1 MAIRYLDNINL
12 EENQLLNASLQQV
25 ASDPTGFEGQIIYNT
40 TSDTLKYYA
49 GTTGSGSWIS
59 LDGTGDITRVDI
71 TAGNGLSGTSVDTT
85 SGAHIQTLTVGQG
98 SGIQVNSNSVAVD
111 STVIR
116 TTGTQTI
123 GGAKTFTTIPIVG
136 TASIGDDS
144 TKAASTAWVKDQGY
158 VDSSGV
164 TSITLAADTGTGTA
178 ITGIGTQTFA
188 GAGLMS
194 TLVTGTTVTI
204 STTATNNLGTVTD
217 VGVSNAAGTFV
228 TVGSSGGT
236 TPEIS
241 ANLNATGTA
250 SSTTYLRGD
259 NSWAT
264 IAAGYASWTAA
275 ADSGT
280 ANTIL
285 TGDTVDI
292 EGGTGL
298 SSVIATV
305 GTVSTVTMNLD
316 NTAVTAASYTL
327 ANITVDA
334 QGRITAASSG
344 APGSS
349 TFMRSWRL
357 TGDTGTTTSVTHN
370 DLVDIQGGTGI
381 TTSASGLVLDV
392 ELDLDD
398 LPIAT
403 TFDGGTEYL
412 AMVTAGNTSSIILGE
427 DVSVTELAAP
437 TANFDIDTNKIINV
451 VDPTN
456 DQDAATKKYVDDN
469 IVGGLVYQGGYN
481 ASTNTPNLDSNP
493 SPNNIKKGWTYTV
506 TQDGLFFT
514 EQVRIGDVI
523 IAEVDAPTALAD
535 WTTVQNNIDVATT
548 SVAGIASFP
557 TAGGTSITAAGA
569 VSLANV
575 GTAGSVGSA
584 SQSLSI
590 TTDAKGRVTSKSAQ
604 NIQIASTQIT
614 NFCTEVETCIG
625 DATEFSTTIGN
636 GTLLSHPVTH
646 NLDTKL
652 VIVQL
657 FDSSSFET
665 VYATVVRTSDDVVT
679 ISTASAIATGDV
691 TVLIKAIKA

>member
-25 ASDPTGFEGQIIYNT
+25 SSDPAGFEGQVIYNS
-40 TSDTLKYYA
+40 TSGSLKFYSGA
-49 GTTGSGSWIS
+49 TGSGAWVS
-59 LDGTGDITRVDI
+59 LDGSGDITQVDI
-71 TAGNGLSGTSVDTT
+71 TAGDGFSGTSVDTT
-85 SGAHIQTLTVGQG
+85 SGAHVQTLTIGEG
-98 SGIQVNSNSVAVD
+98 DGIQINATNVAVNS
-111 STVIR
+111 TVVR
-116 TTGTQTI
+116 TSGTQTI
-123 GGAKTFTTIPIVG
+123 GGAKTFTTIPVVG
-136 TASIGDDS
+136 TASISDDS
-144 TKAASTAWVKDQGY
+144 TKAASTAWVNDQGY

-178 ITGIGTQTFA
+178 ITGIGTQTFV

-194 TLVTGTTVTI
+194 TAVTGTTVTI
-204 STTATNNLGTVTD
+204 STTATNNLGD
-217 VGVSNAAGTFV
+217 VLSVGAGDTTFIDG
-228 TVGSSGGT
+228 TSTGGT
-236 TPEIS
+236 TPVIS
-241 ANLNATGTA
+241 MALSATGTP
-250 SSTTYLRGD
+250 SSSTYLRGD

-264 IAAGYASWTAA
+264 VPGGYTSWTAR
-275 ADSGT
+275 ADAGPDN
-280 ANTIL
+280 AIVD
-285 TGDTVDI
+285 GDTVDF

-298 SSVIATV
+298 SSLIATV

-316 NTAVTAASYTL
+316 NTAVTAGSYTL

-334 QGRITAASSG
+334 QGRISAASNG

-349 TFMRSWRL
+349 TFMRNWRI
-357 TGDTGTTTSVTHN
+357 TADTGTTTSVTQN

-381 TTSASGLVLDV
+381 ATSASGLVIDV

-398 LPIAT
+398 LPPAT
-403 TFDGGTEYL
+403 TFDGTTEYL
-412 AMVTAGNTSSIILGE
+412 AMVTAGNTSSKIFGE
-427 DVSVTELAAP
+427 DISVTELGAP
-437 TANFDIDTNKIINV
+437 TANFDIDTNKVINV

-469 IVGGLVYQGGYN
+469 IVGGLIYQGGYN

-493 SPNNIKKGWTYTV
+493 NPNNIKQGWTYTV

-523 IAEVDAPTALAD
+523 IAEVDTPTALGD
-535 WTTVQNNIDVATT
+535 WTTVQNNIDIATT

-575 GTAGSVGSA
+575 GSSGSVGSA

-590 TTDAKGRVTSKSAQ
+590 TTDAKGRVTSRSAQ
-604 NIQIASTQIT
+604 SIAITSSQVT

-625 DATEFSTTIGN
+625 DATEYSTTIGN
-636 GTLLSHPVTH
+636 GTLTSIPVTH
-646 NLDTKL
+646 NLDTSL

-657 FDSSSFET
+657 FDTSSGET
-665 VYATVVRTSDDVVT
+665 VNATVVRTSDDVVT
-679 ISTASAIATGDV
+679 ISTSSAIATGAV
-691 TVLIKAIKA
+691 TILIKAIKA

>member
-25 ASDPTGFEGQIIYNT
+25 SSDPAGFEGQVIYNS
-40 TSDTLKYYA
+40 TSGSLKFYSGA
-49 GTTGSGSWIS
+49 TGSGAWVS
-59 LDGTGDITRVDI
+59 LDGSGDITQVDI
-71 TAGNGLSGTSVDTT
+71 TAGDGFSGTSVDTT
-85 SGAHIQTLTVGQG
+85 SGAHVQTLTIGEG
-98 SGIQVNSNSVAVD
+98 DGIQINATNVAVNS
-111 STVIR
+111 TVVR
-116 TTGTQTI
+116 TSGTQTI
-123 GGAKTFTTIPIVG
+123 GGAKTFTTIPVVG
-136 TASIGDDS
+136 TASISDDS
-144 TKAASTAWVKDQGY
+144 TKAASTAWVNDQGY

-178 ITGIGTQTFA
+178 ITGIGTQTFV

-194 TLVTGTTVTI
+194 TAVTGTTVTI
-204 STTATNNLGTVTD
+204 STTATNNLGD
-217 VGVSNAAGTFV
+217 VLSVGAGDTTFIDG
-228 TVGSSGGT
+228 TSTGGT
-236 TPEIS
+236 TPVIS
-241 ANLNATGTA
+241 MALSATGTP
-250 SSTTYLRGD
+250 SSSTYLRGD

-264 IAAGYASWTAA
+264 VPGGYTSWTAR
-275 ADSGT
+275 ADAGPDN
-280 ANTIL
+280 AIVD
-285 TGDTVDI
+285 GDTVDF

-298 SSVIATV
+298 SSLIATV

-316 NTAVTAASYTL
+316 NTAVTAGSYTL

-334 QGRITAASSG
+334 QGRISAASNG

-349 TFMRSWRL
+349 TFMRNWRI
-357 TGDTGTTTSVTHN
+357 TADTGTITSVTQN

-381 TTSASGLVLDV
+381 ATSASGLVIDV

-398 LPIAT
+398 LPPAT
-403 TFDGGTEYL
+403 TFDGTTEYL
-412 AMVTAGNTSSIILGE
+412 AMVTAGNTSSKIFGDNI
-427 DVSVTELAAP
+427 SVTELGAP
-437 TANFDIDTNKIINV
+437 TANFDIDTNKVINV

-469 IVGGLVYQGGYN
+469 IVGGLIYQGGYN

-493 SPNNIKKGWTYTV
+493 NPNNIKQGWTYTV

-523 IAEVDAPTALAD
+523 IAEVDTPTALGD
-535 WTTVQNNIDVATT
+535 WTTVQNNIDIATT

-575 GTAGSVGSA
+575 GSSGSVGSA

-590 TTDAKGRVTSKSAQ
+590 TTDAKGRVTSRSAQ
-604 NIQIASTQIT
+604 SIAITSSQVT

-625 DATEFSTTIGN
+625 DATEYSTTIGN
-636 GTLLSHPVTH
+636 GTLTSIPVTH
-646 NLDTKL
+646 NLDTSL

-657 FDSSSFET
+657 FDTSSGET
-665 VYATVVRTSDDVVT
+665 VNATVVRTSDDVVT
-679 ISTASAIATGDV
+679 ISTSSAIATGAV
-691 TVLIKAIKA
+691 TILIKAIKA

>member
-25 ASDPTGFEGQIIYNT
+25 NSDPAGFEGQIIYNT
-40 TSDTLKYYA
+40 TSNVFKYYN
-49 GTTGSGSWIS
+49 GTAWIS
-59 LDGTGDITRVDI
+59 LDGTGDITQVNI
-71 TAGNGLSGTSVDTT
+71 TAGDGLSGTSVNTT
-85 SGAHIQTLTVGQG
+85 SGAHVQTLTVGEG
-98 SGIQVNSNSVAVD
+98 DGIQINATNVAVNS
-111 STVIR
+111 TVVR
-116 TTGTQTI
+116 TSGTQTI
-123 GGAKTFTTIPIVG
+123 GGAKTFTTIPVVG
-136 TASIGDDS
+136 TATISDDS

-158 VDSSGV
+158 VDDSGV
-164 TSITLAADTGTGTA
+164 TSITLAADSGTGTA
-178 ITGIGTQTFA
+178 ITGIGTQTFV

-194 TLVTGTTVTI
+194 TSVTGTTVTI
-204 STTATNNLGTVTD
+204 STTATNNLGD
-217 VGVSNAAGTFV
+217 VLSVGAGDTTFIDG
-228 TVGSSGGT
+228 TSTGGT
-236 TPEIS
+236 TPSIS
-241 ANLNATGTA
+241 MALSATGTP
-250 SSTTYLRGD
+250 STSTYLRGD
-259 NSWAT
+259 NTWAT
-264 IAAGYASWTAA
+264 VPGGYTFWTAR
-275 ADSGT
+275 ADSGSD
-280 ANTIL
+280 NTIL
-285 TGDTVDI
+285 DGDTVDF

-298 SSVIATV
+298 SSLIATV

-316 NTAVTAASYTL
+316 NTAVTAGSYTL

-334 QGRITAASSG
+334 QGRITTASSG

-349 TFMRSWRL
+349 TFMRNWRI
-357 TGDTGTTTSVTHN
+357 TADTGTTTSVFQN

-381 TTSASGLVLDV
+381 ATSASGLVIDV

-398 LPIAT
+398 LPPAT
-403 TFDGGTEYL
+403 TYDGGTEYL
-412 AMVTAGNTSSIILGE
+412 AMVTAGNTSSKILGE
-427 DVSVTELAAP
+427 KISVTELGAP
-437 TANFDIDTNKIINV
+437 TANFDIDTNKVINV

-469 IVGGLVYQGGYN
+469 IVGGLIYQGGYN
-481 ASTNTPNLDSNP
+481 AATNTPNLDSNP
-493 SPNNIKKGWTYTV
+493 NPNNIKKGWTYTV
-506 TQDGLFFT
+506 TADGLFFT

-535 WTTVQNNIDVATT
+535 WTTVQNNIDIATT

-575 GTAGSVGSA
+575 GSAGSVGSA

-590 TTDAKGRVTSKSAQ
+590 TTDAKGRVTSRSAQ

-614 NFCTEVETCIG
+614 NFCTAVETCIG
-625 DATEFSTTIGN
+625 DATEYSTTIGD
-636 GTLLSHPVTH
+636 GVDLSWPVTH

-657 FDSSSFET
+657 FDSSTFDT
-665 VYATVVRTSDDVVT
+665 VHATVVRTSDDVVT
-679 ISTASAIATGDV
+679 ISTASAIAQDDV

>member
-25 ASDPTGFEGQIIYNT
+25 SSDPAGFEGQVIYNS
-40 TSDTLKYYA
+40 TSGSLKFYSGA
-49 GTTGSGSWIS
+49 TGSGAWVS
-59 LDGTGDITRVDI
+59 LDGSGDITQVDI
-71 TAGNGLSGTSVDTT
+71 TAGDGFSGTSVDTT
-85 SGAHIQTLTVGQG
+85 SGAHVQTLTIGEG
-98 SGIQVNSNSVAVD
+98 DGIQINATNVAVNS
-111 STVIR
+111 TVVR
-116 TTGTQTI
+116 TSGTQTI
-123 GGAKTFTTIPIVG
+123 GGAKTFTTIPVVG
-136 TASIGDDS
+136 TSSISDDS
-144 TKAASTAWVKDQGY
+144 TKAASTAWVNDQGY

-178 ITGIGTQTFA
+178 ITGIGTQTFV

-194 TLVTGTTVTI
+194 TAVTGTTVTI
-204 STTATNNLGTVTD
+204 STTATNNLGD
-217 VGVSNAAGTFV
+217 VLSVGAGDTTFIDG
-228 TVGSSGGT
+228 TSTGGT
-236 TPEIS
+236 TPVIS
-241 ANLNATGTA
+241 MALSATGTP
-250 SSTTYLRGD
+250 SSSTYLRGD

-264 IAAGYASWTAA
+264 VPGGYTSWTAR
-275 ADSGT
+275 ADAGPDN
-280 ANTIL
+280 AIVD
-285 TGDTVDI
+285 GDTVDF

-298 SSVIATV
+298 SSLIATV

-316 NTAVTAASYTL
+316 NTAVTAGSYTL

-334 QGRITAASSG
+334 QGRISAASNG

-349 TFMRSWRL
+349 TFMRNWRI
-357 TGDTGTTTSVTHN
+357 TADTGTITSVTQN

-381 TTSASGLVLDV
+381 ATSASGLVIDV

-398 LPIAT
+398 LPPAT
-403 TFDGGTEYL
+403 TFDGTTEYL
-412 AMVTAGNTSSIILGE
+412 AMVTAGNTSSKIFGDNI
-427 DVSVTELAAP
+427 SVTELGAP
-437 TANFDIDTNKIINV
+437 TANFDIDTNKVINV

-469 IVGGLVYQGGYN
+469 IVGGLIYQGGYN

-493 SPNNIKKGWTYTV
+493 NPNNIKQGWTYTV

-523 IAEVDAPTALAD
+523 IAEVDTPTALGD
-535 WTTVQNNIDVATT
+535 WTTVQNNIDIATT

-575 GTAGSVGSA
+575 GSSGSVGSA

-590 TTDAKGRVTSKSAQ
+590 TTDAKGRVTSRSAQ
-604 NIQIASTQIT
+604 SIAITSSQVT

-625 DATEFSTTIGN
+625 DATEYSTTIGN
-636 GTLLSHPVTH
+636 GTLTSIPVTH
-646 NLDTKL
+646 NLDTSL

-657 FDSSSFET
+657 FDTSSGET
-665 VYATVVRTSDDVVT
+665 VNATVVRTSDDVVT
-679 ISTASAIATGDV
+679 ISTSSAIATGAV
-691 TVLIKAIKA
+691 TILIKAIKA

>member
-25 ASDPTGFEGQIIYNT
+25 NSDPTGFEGQIIYNT
-40 TSDTLKYYA
+40 TSNVFKYYN
-49 GTTGSGSWIS
+49 GTAWIS
-59 LDGTGDITRVDI
+59 LDGTGDITGV
-71 TAGNGLSGTSVDTT
+71 TAGAGLTGGGTSGTVVLD
-85 SGAHIQTLTVGQG
+85 VG
-98 SGIQVNSNSVAVD
+98 SGTGITVNANSVAVD
-111 STVIR
+111 STVVR

-123 GGAKTFTTIPIVG
+123 GGAKTFTTIPVVG
-136 TASIGDDS
+136 TATISDDS

-158 VDSSGV
+158 VDDSGV
-164 TSITLAADTGTGTA
+164 TSITLAADSGSGSA
-178 ITGIGTQTFA
+178 ITGVGTQTFT

-194 TLVTGTTVTI
+194 TAVTGTTVTI
-204 STTATNNLGTVTD
+204 STTATSNLGTVTG
-217 VGVSNAAGTFV
+217 VGAGDTTFIDG
-228 TVGSSGGT
+228 TSTGGT
-236 TPEIS
+236 TPSIS
-241 ANLNATGTA
+241 MALSATGTP
-250 SSTTYLRGD
+250 SSSTYLRGD

-264 IAAGYASWTAA
+264 VPGGYTSWTAR
-275 ADSGT
+275 ADGGPD
-280 ANTIL
+280 NTII
-285 TGDTVDI
+285 DADIVDI
-292 EGGTGL
+292 AGGTGL
-298 SSVIATV
+298 SSLIATV
-305 GTVSTVTMNLD
+305 GTISTVTMKLND
-316 NTAVTAASYTL
+316 TAVTAASYTL

-334 QGRITAASSG
+334 QGRITAASNG

-349 TFMRSWRL
+349 TFMLSWRI
-357 TGDTGTTTSVTHN
+357 TGDTGTTTSVFQN

-381 TTSASGLVLDV
+381 ATSASGLTVDV

-398 LPIAT
+398 LPPAT
-403 TFDGGTEYL
+403 TFNGATEYL
-412 AMVTAGNTSSIILGE
+412 AMVTAGNTSSKIFGNDISVTQLGE
-427 DVSVTELAAP
+427 P
-437 TANFDIDTNKIINV
+437 TANFDIDTHKVINV

-469 IVGGLVYQGGYN
+469 IVGGLIYQGGYN
-481 ASTNTPNLDSNP
+481 AATNTPNLDSNP
-493 SPNNIKKGWTYTV
+493 SPNNIKQGWTYTV

-523 IAEVDAPTALAD
+523 IAEVDTPTALAD
-535 WTTVQNNIDVATT
+535 WTTVQNNIDIATT

-590 TTDAKGRVTSKSAQ
+590 TTDAKGRVTSRSAQ

-614 NFCTEVETCIG
+614 NFCTAVETCIG
-625 DATEFSTTIGN
+625 DATEYSTTIGN
-636 GTLLSHPVTH
+636 GTLLSHTVTH

-657 FDSSSFET
+657 FDSSTFDT
-665 VYATVVRTSDDVVT
+665 VQATVVRTSDDVVT
-679 ISTASAIATGDV
+679 ISTSSAIATGDV

>member
-49 GTTGSGSWIS
+49 GPTGSGAWIS

-71 TAGNGLSGTSVDTT
+71 TAGNGLSGTSVNTT

-98 SGIQVNSNSVAVD
+98 SGINVTASAVAVD

-136 TASIGDDS
+136 TASISDDS

-158 VDSSGV
+158 VGSSGV
-164 TSITLAADTGTGTA
+164 TSITLAADSGSGTA
-178 ITGIGTQTFA
+178 ITGVGTQTFT

-194 TLVTGTTVTI
+194 TSVTGTTVTI
-204 STTATNNLGTVTD
+204 STTATNNLGTVTG
-217 VGVSNAAGTFV
+217 VGAGDTTFIDG
-228 TVGSSGGT
+228 TSSGGT
-236 TPEIS
+236 TPSIS
-241 ANLNATGTA
+241 MALSATGTP
-250 SSTTYLRGD
+250 SSSNFLRGD
-259 NSWAT
+259 NTWASVPG
-264 IAAGYASWTAA
+264 GYINWALK
-275 ADSGT
+275 ADSGS
-280 ANTIL
+280 NSNID

-305 GTVSTVTMNLD
+305 GTVSTVTMNLG
-316 NTAVTAASYTL
+316 NTGVTAASYTL

-334 QGRITAASSG
+334 QGRITTASNGAA
-344 APGSS
+344 GSS
-349 TFMRSWRL
+349 TFMQSWRL
-357 TGDTGTTTSVTHN
+357 TGDTGTTTSVSQN
-370 DLVDIQGGTGI
+370 QLVDIQGGTGI
-381 TTSASGLVLDV
+381 TTSASGLTLDV

-403 TFDGGTEYL
+403 TFDGDTEFL
-412 AMVTAGNTSSIILGE
+412 AMVTAGNTSSIIKGE
-427 DVSVTELAAP
+427 NVSVTQLAAP
-437 TANFDIDTNKIINV
+437 TANFDINTNKVINV
-451 VDPTN
+451 VNPTAS
-456 DQDAATKKYVDDN
+456 QDAATKNYVDTTFAGSGAL
-469 IVGGLVYQGGYN
+469 IFQGGYN
-481 ASTNTPNLDSNP
+481 AATNTPDLDVSP
-493 SPNNIKKGWTYTV
+493 SSSIKQGWTYAVTAGGQFFGETV
-506 TQDGLFFT
+506 EDGDLL
-514 EQVRIGDVI
+514 
-523 IAEVDAPTALAD
+523 IAESDAPTALAN
-535 WTTVQNNIDVATT
+535 WTVVQNNVGVATAT
-548 SVAGIASFP
+548 VKGIANFP
-557 TAGGTSITAAGA
+557 TAGGLSVATGA
-569 VSLANV
+569 VSMPNV

-584 SQSLSI
+584 SQSLSV
-590 TTDAKGRVTSKSAQ
+590 TTDTKGRVTARSAQ
-604 NIQIASTQIT
+604 NIQIASTQVT
-614 NFCTEVETCIG
+614 NFCTAVETCIG

-646 NLDTKL
+646 SLDTKL

-657 FDSSSFET
+657 FDSSTFDT

-679 ISTASAIATGDV
+679 ITTASPIATGDV